1 MNIVMEL
8 GESYKMVMLS
18 PEEVMAQAPELMAML
33 APAFVHAGGEV
44 DECAALKMCAME
56 QATCFVG
63 DNNGKL
69 SALLIA
75 EIMVFPLKTVCN
87 VLGYA
92 GKARDFYWFHS
103 WLEQWAAKQGA
114 TEMRGY
120 GPEAAMRLACKHG
133 YKEIYR
139 VYAKPIGGEHEH
151 LSKVS

>member
-1 MNIVMEL
+1 MNTVMEH
-8 GESYKMVMLS
+8 GENYKMYMLT
-18 PEEVMAQAPELMAML
+18 PEEVMEKAQELLLML
-33 APAFVHAGGEV
+33 APAFVHSGGEI

-63 DNNGKL
+63 GDNGTL

-103 WLEQWAAKQGA
+103 WLEQWAARQGA

-120 GPEAAMRLACKHG
+120 GSEAAMRLACRHG

-151 LSKVS
+151 LSKAS